1 MRISRHR
8 LLRDDGTPV
17 PYRRSPNQGAGIS
30 PELVV
35 VHYTAGSSAESSI
48 AWLTDPAA
56 RASAHLVVARDGSV
70 TQLVRFD
77 RRAWHA
83 GRSSWNGRENVNGFG
98 IGIELDNAGALLRRG
113 DGWTSAWGAP
123 IDDAD
128 VVTAAH
134 KHGGPV
140 RGWHAYSARQLAVAA
155 DVANTL
161 VRHYD
166 LVDVVG
172 HDDVSPGRKTDP
184 GPAFPMQSFRAR
196 VMGRPDG
203 EPAVERAQT
212 TVALNIRTGP
222 GTAFERLPASPLPAG
237 TKLEILAVQGEWRQ
251 VLVLDA
257 VSGDFDIEGWVHGRY
272 LVPAD

>member
-1 MRISRHR
+1 
-8 LLRDDGTPV
+8 
-17 PYRRSPNQGAGIS
+17 
-30 PELVV
+30 
-35 VHYTAGSSAESSI
+35 
-48 AWLTDPAA
+48 
-56 RASAHLVVARDGSV
+56 
-70 TQLVRFD
+70 
-77 RRAWHA
+77 
-83 GRSSWNGRENVNGFG
+83 VNGFG

-237 TKLEILAVQGEWRQ
+237 TKLEILAVQGENPGATRFACGGAPAARCVRRGRARGARPRRVRQ
-251 VLVLDA
+251 RVEAMLSSRA
-257 VSGDFDIEGWVHGRY
+257 
-272 LVPAD
+272 